1 MVDRITQSEF
11 RQMRSSASGTS
22 LREIAGAALS
32 KSGGENAQPAP
43 SNARKIASP
52 KPPTEHEEQGRPN
65 KYKAKKVVTEEGVF
79 DSKMEYK
86 RWCELRTME
95 RARLITNLE
104 RQIEYTLEVNGV
116 KIGKFTADHRWEAN
130 GKVWVEDVKGVIVRD
145 FTLRKKL
152 MLAIYGIDVMVWPE
166 RKKKKRKMIKR

>member
-1 MVDRITQSEF
+1 MTDRITQSEF
-11 RQMRSSASGTS
+11 QQMRSLASGRKLS
-22 LREIAGAALS
+22 DVAA
-32 KSGGENAQPAP
+32 AA
-43 SNARKIASP
+43 NARKIASP